1 MYKYTIHIIYTD
13 ICTYGS
19 IRMQDSLTERRTENK
34 LTSIWPI
41 CELCS
46 IWFYDDLFG
55 FAGSVPGRESRPQH
69 GSNCRNEC
77 PSALSVAWPILA
89 RENSF
94 NLIKQSCIS
103 YGWAHTVFFLACG
116 IKLAW
121 HQSKKLD
128 SRMKKIMS
136 QMIPLQPY
144 QLVQHAVEASIL
156 ISVEAGATGAMGAY
170 GESRKR

>member
-1 MYKYTIHIIYTD
+1 M
-13 ICTYGS
+13 S
-19 IRMQDSLTERRTENK
+19 IRMQDSLTERTENK

-41 CELCS
+41 WLCS
-46 IWFYDDLFG
+46 IWFCDDFG
-55 FAGSVPGRESRPQH
+55 FAGRVPGRESRPQH

-103 YGWAHTVFFLACG
+103 YGWAHTDFFLACG

-128 SRMKKIMS
+128 RRMKKIMS

-144 QLVQHAVEASIL
+144 QLVQHAPAEASNL
-156 ISVEAGATGAMGAY
+156 ISVPVPPVLWVMGKAGKD
-170 GESRKR
+170 RKR